1 MAGYREYRLRVYESR
16 TLKDKR
22 AVRRSML
29 ARIRNKFHAAC
40 AEIDTQDNVGILT
53 IGIAVV
59 SNSTTQI
66 GKMLD
71 EQAVSV
77 RVVPTPGQWFGMTY
91 SEDTASVCSALAGM
105 TAQGIYPSPLF

>member
-71 EQAVSV
+71 EIESLILSSYNVDIMDSQTEMV
-77 RVVPTPGQWFGMTY
+77 
-91 SEDTASVCSALAGM
+91 
-105 TAQGIYPSPLF
+105 